1 MALTPGTRLGVY
13 EVIALLGEGG
23 MGQVYRATDTRLK
36 RQVAIKILPPSVA
49 ADHDRLARFQR
60 EAEVLASLNHPNIAG
75 IYGLEESGGATALV
89 MELVEGEELS
99 AIIARGPIP
108 VAEALPMAQQIAE
121 ALETAHEAGIVHRD
135 LKPANVKVRDDGVVK
150 VLDFGLARTSNP
162 SAANPLVSPSMATM
176 LSPAMTQEGVV
187 LGTAGY
193 MSPEQARG
201 RSADKRSDIWAFG
214 AVVWEMLTGRQ
225 LFGGETVTEVIAAV
239 IKDAPDFTALP
250 ANTPPGL
257 RRLLER
263 CLERDPKLRLRD
275 IGEARIALTRADE
288 ARDVVSSPAARSAGR
303 VLRLALGALGVAAAA
318 GLAGWIM
325 KPGAPAAP
333 VRRFDLPQTLAD
345 APNAA
350 FAPDGNRIAYIK
362 EGRLYLHALASG
374 VAADLGAVPPN
385 AQNLFWS
392 HDSQTIGFA
401 AESTIRTVP
410 VTGGTPFVVCR
421 IPASGRIMGGLWLPD
436 NTIVFAVCRES
447 VYRVPATGGA
457 PELHV
462 ALDPATEV
470 DAQSLT
476 MAPGSRLLLTVHLR
490 GEVDGQRVD
499 IVENSRRTPLSSD
512 GDVWTPQFVL
522 PNHLLFVRRQ
532 TNPGVWVVPFDG
544 GALDLTRASMVQSGA
559 AGFNAA
565 RDGTLLVRF
574 PPKDR
579 RDLVWVTRSGT
590 MTSVPGPAREMTPAA
605 FGLAPDGGRALMS
618 ILGSDFR
625 EEIVVRDLVTGTD
638 TRVPAPRPVS
648 AMTTGATVSWAP
660 GGRLFFGVGG
670 VETSEIFD
678 WPADGSTGGRKLVAG
693 TSARMVAGRPEIY
706 FTRDE
711 RGVWRLRRAA
721 LRSDGTV
728 ETPESVFPG
737 NAEPIVRSFDVSQ
750 DGRLLA
756 FSDAP
761 GACSSRE
768 RLRHDAAGSS
778 RTPAGHLERRRP
790 AEVLTRRQGALL
802 LQRNAHRRL
811 DARATQRRVARD
823 GPAHRRCAIGGS
835 RRGSGARAVGRV
847 VRRGGGRTAADDP
860 QGRLA
865 ARRRSARGAD
875 PELAGGDQEMSGNRC
890 ATRALHD

>member
-1 MALTPGTRLGVY
+1 MTAWSRCS
-13 EVIALLGEGG
+13 I
-23 MGQVYRATDTRLK
+23 
-36 RQVAIKILPPSVA
+36 S
-49 ADHDRLARFQR
+49 
-60 EAEVLASLNHPNIAG
+60 ASRVT
-75 IYGLEESGGATALV
+75 SG
-89 MELVEGEELS
+89 
-99 AIIARGPIP
+99 
-108 VAEALPMAQQIAE
+108 
-121 ALETAHEAGIVHRD
+121 
-135 LKPANVKVRDDGVVK
+135 
-150 VLDFGLARTSNP
+150 P
-162 SAANPLVSPSMATM
+162 SAADALVSPSMATM
-176 LSPAMTQEGVV
+176 LSPAVTQEGVI

-239 IKDAPDFTALP
+239 IKDAPDFNALP
-250 ANTPPGL
+250 ANTPTGL

-288 ARDVVSSPAARSAGR
+288 PRDVVSSPAARSAGR
-303 VLRLALGALGVAAAA
+303 VLLLALGALGVAAAA
-318 GLAGWIM
+318 GMAGWIM

-374 VAADLGAVPPN
+374 VAADLGAVPPT
-385 AQNLFWS
+385 AENLFWS

-421 IPASGRIMGGLWLPD
+421 IPASGRILGGLWLPD
-436 NTIVFAVCRES
+436 NTIVFAVWRES

-470 DAQSLT
+470 DAHSLT
-476 MAPGSRLLLTVHLR
+476 MAPGNRLLLTVHLR

-512 GDVWTPQFVL
+512 GDVWAPQFVL

-544 GALDLTRASMVQSGA
+544 GALDLTRASMVQPGA
-559 AGFNAA
+559 AGFDAA
-565 RDGTLLVRF
+565 RDGTLVVRF
-574 PPKDR
+574 LPKER

-590 MTSVPGPAREMTPAA
+590 TTTVPGRALEMTAGA

-618 ILGSDFR
+618 ILGPDFR
-625 EEIVVRDLVTGTD
+625 EEIVVRDLATGTD
-638 TRVPAPRPVS
+638 TRVPPPRPVS

-693 TSARMVAGRPEIY
+693 MSARMVAGRPEIY

-728 ETPESVFPG
+728 ETPEPVFPG
-737 NAEPIVRSFDVSQ
+737 NAEPIVRWFDVSQ

-756 FSDAP
+756 FT
-761 GACSSRE
+761 
-768 RLRHDAAGSS
+768 DAAGTRSRLTSSS
-778 RTPAGHLERRRP
+778 RRCRTFENAGRSPRAAASGRSSHETARSSSTSAER
-790 AEVLTRRQGALL
+790 
-802 LQRNAHRRL
+802 
-811 DARATQRRVARD
+811 AR
-823 GPAHRRCAIGGS
+823 
-835 RRGSGARAVGRV
+835 
-847 VRRGGGRTAADDP
+847 
-860 QGRLA
+860 A
-865 ARRRSARGAD
+865 ARRAGNSTPCRSR
-875 PELAGGDQEMSGNRC
+875 
-890 ATRALHD
+890 

>member
-1 MALTPGTRLGVY
+1 
-13 EVIALLGEGG
+13 

-89 MELVEGEELS
+89 MELVEGEDLS
-99 AIIARGPIP
+99 AMIARGPIP

-121 ALETAHEAGIVHRD
+121 ALETAHELGIVHRD
-135 LKPANVKVRDDGVVK
+135 LKPANIKLRPDGTVK
-150 VLDFGLARTSNP
+150 VLDFGLARTSDP

-239 IKDAPDFTALP
+239 IKDAPDFNALP

-288 ARDVVSSPAARSAGR
+288 PRDVVSSPAARSAGR

-318 GLAGWIM
+318 GMAAWIM
-325 KPGAPAAP
+325 RPGAPAAP

-345 APNAA
+345 APNTA

-362 EGRLYLHALASG
+362 EGRLYVHALASG
-374 VAADLGAVPPN
+374 VAADLGAVAPN
-385 AQNLFWS
+385 ADNLFWS
-392 HDSQTIGFA
+392 HDSQSIGFA

-421 IPASGRIMGGLWLPD
+421 IPASGRIMEGLWLSD
-436 NTIVFAVCRES
+436 NTIVFAVWRES

-470 DAQSLT
+470 DAHSLT
-476 MAPGSRLLLTVHLR
+476 MAPGNRLLLTVELR
-490 GEVDGQRVD
+490 GDVNRQRVD
-499 IVENSRRTPLSSD
+499 VVENSRRTPLSSD

-522 PNHLLFVRRQ
+522 PNHLLFVRQQ
-532 TNPGVWVVPFDG
+532 TNPGVWVAPFDG
-544 GALDLTRASMVQSGA
+544 GALDLTKASMIQPGA
-559 AGFNAA
+559 ADFDAA

-574 PPKDR
+574 LPKEG

-590 MTSVPGPAREMTPAA
+590 MTSVPGPAREVTPSA

-618 ILGSDFR
+618 IMGSDFR
-625 EEIVVRDLVTGTD
+625 EEIVVRDLATGVD
-638 TRVPAPRPVS
+638 TRVPPPRPVS
-648 AMTTGATVSWAP
+648 AMTTGAAVSWAP

-678 WPADGSTGGRKLVAG
+678 WPADGSTGG
-693 TSARMVAGRPEIY
+693 SQARRGHERANGGGPSGDLLHARRERCLAFAPGGAAIR
-706 FTRDE
+706 RD
-711 RGVWRLRRAA
+711 G
-721 LRSDGTV
+721 
-728 ETPESVFPG
+728 G
-737 NAEPIVRSFDVSQ
+737 NARVGVSGQRQSPWCARSTCRRMGGCWRS
-750 DGRLLA
+750 RTR
-756 FSDAP
+756 P
-761 GACSSRE
+761 GACSSSRTS
-768 RLRHDAAGSS
+768 SS
-778 RTPAGHLERRRP
+778 RRCRIFENAGRSPRAAASGRSSHETARSSSTSAER
-790 AEVLTRRQGALL
+790 AW
-802 LQRNAHRRL
+802 
-811 DARATQRRVARD
+811 
-823 GPAHRRCAIGGS
+823 
-835 RRGSGARAVGRV
+835 
-847 VRRGGGRTAADDP
+847 
-860 QGRLA
+860 A
-865 ARRRSARGAD
+865 ARRAGNSTPCRSRWTRS
-875 PELAGGDQEMSGNRC
+875 PSVRHRWSSSRIRRAGCRSRRSTWRRTDGC
-890 ATRALHD
+890 